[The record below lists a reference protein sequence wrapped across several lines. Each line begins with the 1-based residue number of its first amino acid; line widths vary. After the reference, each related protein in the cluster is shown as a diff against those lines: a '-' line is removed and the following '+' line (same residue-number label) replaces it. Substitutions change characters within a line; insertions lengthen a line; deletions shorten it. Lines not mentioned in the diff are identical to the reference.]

1 MRKGSQQVPR
11 DRRTV
16 PRIAPLMQQPTDY
29 DFLIVGAGYAGV
41 TIAERLT
48 RTAGQRVLVVDRRDH
63 IAGKAYDYVDE
74 HGVLVHKYGPH
85 IFHTNSEKV
94 VEYLSR
100 FTSWRPYEHRVLAAV
115 DGKKVPMPI
124 NRTTLNELY
133 GLGLSSDEDVARFLA
148 ERAEPVEY
156 IRTSEDVVVAK
167 VGRELYEKFFR
178 GYTRKQWQR

>member
-63 IAGKAYDYVDE
+63 IAGNAYDYVDE

-94 VEYLSR
+94 VDYLSR
-100 FTSWRPYEHRVLAAV
+100 FTEWRPYEHRVLAQV
-115 DGKKVPMPI
+115 GDQQVPIPI
-124 NRTTLNELY
+124 NRTTINELY
-133 GLGLSSDEDVARFLA
+133 GLDLRTDEEVSRFL
-148 ERAEPVEY
+148 
-156 IRTSEDVVVAK
+156 
-167 VGRELYEKFFR
+167 
-178 GYTRKQWQR
+178 